1 MFLYKLIAGVA
12 ESSHGTRKSTSVSVL
27 IANIST
33 QSDLSVDVAHMAGVP
48 GSVVT
53 RAQAVSEDFFKAFKA
68 KLDAR
73 RKSSLPLTAHGDFA
87 YLMKV
92 ALNKGGESES
102 AIVRGGGGRKATVGE
117 QLDMIRACIGKY
129 ETA

>member
-1 MFLYKLIAGVA
+1 
-12 ESSHGTRKSTSVSVL
+12 
-27 IANIST
+27 
-33 QSDLSVDVAHMAGVP
+33 MAGVP
-48 GSVVT
+48 ASVVT

-73 RKSSLPLTAHGDFA
+73 RRSSLPLTAHGDFA

-92 ALNKGGESES
+92 ALGKTAEKESP
-102 AIVRGGGGRKATVGE
+102 IVARSGGRKATVGE